1 MGQPAVRS
9 PDVLSGQSR
18 FANRDKQL
26 MPDFSGQRVV
36 LLLEPVQRCFEI
48 TNSLLKAAHLGD
60 HARIRPAYVAE

>member
-18 FANRDKQL
+18 FANGNQQL
-26 MPDFSGQRVV
+26 VPSFSGQRVV

-48 TNSLLKAAHLGD
+48 THSLLKAAHLGD
-60 HARIRPAYVAE
+60 HARVRPAYVAE

>member
-1 MGQPAVRS
+1 
-9 PDVLSGQSR
+9 
-18 FANRDKQL
+18 

-48 TNSLLKAAHLGD
+48 THSLLKAAHLGD